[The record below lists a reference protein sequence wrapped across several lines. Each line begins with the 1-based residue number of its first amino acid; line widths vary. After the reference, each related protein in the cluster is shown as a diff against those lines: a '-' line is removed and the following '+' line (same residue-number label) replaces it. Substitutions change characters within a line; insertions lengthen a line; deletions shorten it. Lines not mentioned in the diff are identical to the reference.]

1 MSEVGNEGIAAAQL
15 NGVLT
20 KGSATDGISGGG
32 AIASNKVNTRAQAWI
47 DHTDRDRGRRGPRAS
62 PSTRRTRPRSS
73 RTRRSSSRRSS
84 PTPRQ
89 GIAAYIDQI
98 LPLDY
103 DYTTRSGSRTL
114 RAGDQVRVGTGYDT
128 TKGDVGS
135 IYRYLG
141 AGATL
146 DLGTLSYKTDTVNWK
161 KLGTGTTA
169 EELYPGIGN
178 LTKSDARAI
187 GVLVVLNDLRASAEA
202 WVDRTDLRAATIA
215 IGASEA
221 AQLLAEVTSTVEA
234 SGGSFYGT
242 GTVLAV
248 NGILA
253 TNVVLSKAAATADHS
268 VLDGAVTVSATN
280 AAAID
285 ATVLAATKT
294 GDTGVSVVLAFNT
307 LGWKSQNF
315 VFNAVDALLG
325 DPLISGAFKRR
336 AAGRG
341 DGDRAQLD
349 GARHEPGD
357 PRRQRRAAERDD
369 LQRRG
374 LGRVRAVQRDRQG
387 DRRPAGLQQGLQR
400 RDRAPGE
407 LDREPAHR
415 RADRHRRRR
424 RRRLRQR
431 ADRQLVDH
439 HATTAAPRCS
449 GRRSTR
455 SPAPTTAPRRACR
468 TIKLHQRVKAG
479 RRQGLRVHGRR
490 RRPRPLRRGAVRG
503 PRAVEAGARR
513 DADPAGPER
522 DDVGLDGDR
531 RAGGLQR
538 PAQRRRGEDHR
549 LDR

>member
-1 MSEVGNEGIAAAQL
+1 M
-15 NGVLT
+15 
-20 KGSATDGISGGG
+20 
-32 AIASNKVNTRAQAWI
+32 
-47 DHTDRDRGRRGPRAS
+47 DRPHRPRPRSSGPRAS
-62 PSTRRTRPRSS
+62 PSTRTDAASIESRSTVVQQAIVS
-73 RTRRSSSRRSS
+73 NTA
-84 PTPRQ
+84 Q

-114 RAGDQVRVGTGYDT
+114 RTGDQVRVGTGYDT

-141 AGATL
+141 TAATL

-178 LTKSDARAI
+178 LTKSNARAI

-268 VLDGAVTVSATN
+268 VLEGAVTVSAIN

-294 GDTGVSVVLAFNT
+294 GDTGISVVLAFNT

-325 DPLISGAFKRR
+325 DPLISTAFKGEQPAEATAIVRNSTV
-336 AAGRG
+336 RG
-341 DGDRAQLD
+341 TSLAI
-349 GARHEPGD
+349 A
-357 PRRQRRAAERDD
+357 RRQRRAAERDD
-369 LQRRG
+369 LQRRR

-387 DRRPAGLQQGLQR
+387 DRRPAGVQQGLQR

-439 HATTAAPRCS
+439 HQRRRRRRAPAGDQRAHRRRLPLLGGRPHIKLRQRVKAATARSTSTWASTATATSPT
-449 GRRSTR
+449 RRSTR
-455 SPAPTTAPRRACR
+455 TSRCGSRCS
-468 TIKLHQRVKAG
+468 
-479 RRQGLRVHGRR
+479 
-490 RRPRPLRRGAVRG
+490 
-503 PRAVEAGARR
+503 ARR
-513 DADPAGPER
+513 
-522 DDVGLDGDR
+522 
-531 RAGGLQR
+531 
-538 PAQRRRGEDHR
+538 
-549 LDR
+549 